1 MACKVEKIHKMTNYF
16 QISSSKLLIL
26 KSERLVKID
35 VWKFQT
41 CLGST
46 KSERKLYNFMNDWT
60 LEQGQITQLPLDA
73 NKPDFIQK
81 VKLAVKRLQT
91 SFCFLLATV
100 TPG

>member
-1 MACKVEKIHKMTNYF
+1 
-16 QISSSKLLIL
+16 
-26 KSERLVKID
+26 
-35 VWKFQT
+35 
-41 CLGST
+41 
-46 KSERKLYNFMNDWT
+46 MN
-60 LEQGQITQLPLDA
+60 GQITQLPLDA